1 MKPQSLTFC
10 FLALILSSQNVK
22 AAAPSVSYD
31 GNAVSLS
38 AENGSYGQVLE
49 LFKQQTGLEYEI
61 PAELKMERLPL
72 VEIMGL
78 SVKAALLKVLEG
90 SNYDYILVAAPT
102 DPEKISKLLI
112 TGKSTKIAAT
122 GGTPGPSAFNRRMNH
137 PVVVEDPFGGSAE
150 ANYEDAVNM
159 QNEPA
164 PGENSPS
171 QGVVP
176 AQPGAQPGA
185 ILPGQPNPAQPM
197 QPGAL
202 PQQQPGQPFQPG
214 QAPQQQSGQPLIQ
227 PQVLQPFP
235 ANVNQNDRRAP
246 Y

>member
-1 MKPQSLTFC
+1 MKPLSLTFC
-10 FLALILSSQNVK
+10 FLALIFLRQNME
-22 AAAPSVSYD
+22 AATPLVSYD

-122 GGTPGPSAFNRRMNH
+122 GGTPRPSAFNRRMNH
-137 PVVVEDPFGGSAE
+137 PVVVEDPFGG
-150 ANYEDAVNM
+150 
-159 QNEPA
+159 
-164 PGENSPS
+164 
-171 QGVVP
+171 
-176 AQPGAQPGA
+176 
-185 ILPGQPNPAQPM
+185 
-197 QPGAL
+197 
-202 PQQQPGQPFQPG
+202 
-214 QAPQQQSGQPLIQ
+214 
-227 PQVLQPFP
+227 
-235 ANVNQNDRRAP
+235 
-246 Y
+246 